1 MATLKEVAQV
11 AVEARRDKGSGSGRR
26 LREIERILRQHRVL
40 SGLTPE
46 KATSLLEDLGPTFVK
61 MGQIAANRSDVIPPA
76 YADAFKRLRAD
87 VPPMPFS
94 TVLATIEE
102 SLGHPW
108 RETFSCIEEKPLGSA
123 SIAQVHRARIAP
135 HAVGDAGAGT
145 GAAAVPL
152 PADAPKAG
160 SYVAIKVRRPHV
172 VEQMTQDLALIR
184 QAVALVGLTRATD
197 GIKLSLDDLVTELER
212 TTRQELDFCVE
223 QHNLVRFRQ
232 FLDDQPGVESPRP
245 YPHLSSDDVLV
256 MDFVEGPMIND
267 VPALRAMGLDPAK
280 LGQRLAESFV
290 TQIVDNGFFHADPHP
305 GNLLVRS
312 GKIVYIDLGIMGRLS
327 PRDRAGFGNI
337 IQAVGMESSS
347 ELKDAL
353 LSFAIAKDNSVIDHT
368 RFLADLDLLLNDY
381 GSCDVADIDI
391 GAFLNDIL
399 MLTRSCKV
407 TLPSSI
413 TSVSRGIVTLEGT
426 IAPFIPNQ
434 NVVSIINAHIQRSK
448 NQGDELVQAMQDL
461 ALALRSSSH
470 GALDAARYSG
480 ETLKMLTRGQLKMNM
495 EVLGSEAPLS
505 KLAKIINR
513 LTIGIIIAG
522 LFIGSSMLSLSSMEP
537 RLLGVPV
544 LAFFGYLGAAVLSVW
559 VVFDISKRRL

>member
-1 MATLKEVAQV
+1 MPENTLLRYFFSSGSEVDPEDRFHLNRKTRTRRLKEIS
-11 AVEARRDKGSGSGRR
+11 D
-26 LREIERILRQHRVL
+26 ILRKHHFL
-40 SGLTPE
+40 KGFTPE
-46 KATSLLEDLGPTFVK
+46 AFRAMLEDLGPSFVK
-61 MGQIAANRSDVIPPA
+61 IGQTLSTRSEILPKAYCDELAKLQMECDPLPFEAILEALDDIYGDAQGDVF
-76 YADAFKRLRAD
+76 DAID
-87 VPPMPFS
+87 P
-94 TVLATIEE
+94 T
-102 SLGHPW
+102 
-108 RETFSCIEEKPLGSA
+108 PLGSA
-123 SIAQVHRARIAP
+123 SLAQVHKARLVTGEIV
-135 HAVGDAGAGT
+135 AVKIQRPGVKTTMAQDIDIMRMVARY
-145 GAAAVPL
+145 AARFMKDEQML
-152 PADAPKAG
+152 DL
-160 SYVAIKVRRPHV
+160 RDV
-172 VEQMTQDLALIR
+172 VEELWATFLEETDFQREAANLEEFARLNKG
-184 QAVALVGLTRATD
+184 VAFIDCPKVH
-197 GIKLSLDDLVTELER
+197 TELCGE
-212 TTRQELDFCVE
+212 
-223 QHNLVRFRQ
+223 
-232 FLDDQPGVESPRP
+232 
-245 YPHLSSDDVLV
+245 YVLV
-256 MDFVEGPMIND
+256 MEYIDGIPILATD
-267 VPALRAMGLDPAK
+267 RLRNAGYDLEEIGEKILDNYA
-280 LGQRLAESFV
+280 S
-290 TQIVDNGFFHADPHP
+290 QILDHGFFHADPHP

-537 RLLGVPV
+537 GLMGVPV